1 MNVLYKKALAAILA
15 TTTTLSLVGCGS
27 NEETPKEDKVEEPAN
42 DKQEEAV
49 KSTAYLPTAKMSE
62 EETKKLT
69 AGTSLSVD
77 QLEGMPDECVLDDAD
92 LAIAYCYINTEKL
105 NDGTENVYNF
115 RTGRPRE
122 LLDDGTETN
131 NFSDASYFIEFSG
144 IEIVNIG
151 YYDLNEEDEY
161 EKFIEIEEDLY
172 ESAGPVL
179 SEEKIKEL
187 NGENY
192 K

>member
-15 TTTTLSLVGCGS
+15 TTTTLSLVGCGG

-92 LAIAYCYINTEKL
+92 LAIVYCYINTEKL

-144 IEIVNIG
+144 IEIVNID